1 MSEWILSEMVK
12 TLSPVLEMSRPVCL
26 TVEHGGTH
34 EKQTHTLARPN
45 ITIGR
50 RTLNDLVLNDL
61 TVSGQ
66 HAEIIQ
72 LPEHFELR
80 DLDSRNGTLLEG
92 RSVKSA
98 PIADGAKLQ
107 IGVYRLEFRLVA
119 PAPEEKSVQQS
130 VGVLEYLTG
139 GMRGIKQQ
147 LTKPIT
153 RVGVSGQVVVVS
165 RRKTGYFVTHLEGLS
180 RAQLNGQSVSNRAVA
195 LSHDDILEMNTTRIR
210 FRLL

>member
-1 MSEWILSEMVK
+1 MVSTVNEAVK
-12 TLSPVLEMSRPVCL
+12 ALSPVLEASCPVSL
-26 TVEHGGTH
+26 TVQHGGTRVTESH
-34 EKQTHTLARPN
+34 DFARPN

-50 RTLNDLVLNDL
+50 RTVNSLVLNDL

-72 LPEHFELR
+72 FPEYFELR
-80 DLDSRNGTLLEG
+80 DLGSRNGTLLEG
-92 RSVKSA
+92 EPVTAARLS
-98 PIADGAKLQ
+98 DGAKLQ
-107 IGVYRLEFRLVA
+107 IGVYRLEFRIVVPE
-119 PAPEEKSVQQS
+119 PAQKPAVDST
-130 VGVLEYLTG
+130 GVLEYLTG

-180 RAQLNGQSVSNRAVA
+180 RAQLNGQPVGNRAVA